1 MRLGFLV
8 SDNFFRVIGVQPGLG
23 RAFLPGEG
31 KVAGRDAVVV
41 LGHDMWEKQFN
52 SDRGIVG
59 RTIRLNGIDFSVIGV
74 APESFTGMDVLIRPA
89 FFVPLAMSQRLSAA
103 SKDPLED
110 RTNRPLTLKGR
121 LKTGVSREQAQ
132 AELIGIAKNLEKSYP
147 ESNRNRSAVVRTE
160 LQARIKSD
168 PYDAALGGILSA
180 LAGLVVLIACA
191 NVANLMLAR
200 ARSRSREIAI
210 RLAIGAGRMRL
221 VRQLLLESL
230 LLALIGGV
238 LGIGFGYLGI
248 RFLRTIPI
256 PGDLPVVLS
265 VQLDQ
270 RMLWFTLF
278 VAVGSALAFGI
289 APALQAAKTDV
300 VPALKSAGLTSSARR
315 RTLGRNILVV
325 GQVALSVVLLV
336 AAGMLIDGFQKALV
350 LNPGFRTDH
359 VMMME
364 FNTAF
369 VRYNAEQSRE
379 FYRNLTDRARAL
391 PGVRSAALAESVPMS
406 PGGQSQE
413 TVIPEGY
420 QLPKGQE
427 SVTVFGESADEHF
440 FDTMQIP
447 VLRGRAITAAD
458 KADSRRVAI
467 VNQAFAEKYWPRQEA
482 IGKRLRLNNGR
493 GPVAEVVGVAKTGRY
508 LFISEP
514 PMPYVYLPYAQEPVT
529 NMTIFVESM
538 GDPAE
543 LAAPMREI
551 VRSLDANLPIYNSRT
566 LSSFY
571 QQRAIGVLRVILH
584 TVLAM
589 GVLGLVLALV
599 GLYGLIA
606 YSVSRRTQE
615 IGIRMAI
622 GGRKQDILRLVLR
635 QGFVLSMIGIAIGF
649 VASLGVRPIL
659 QLGLVGLGK
668 PNPAVLVIVPVA
680 LLVVTMAACYM
691 PARRASQIDPI
702 RALRYE

>member
-1 MRLGFLV
+1 
-8 SDNFFRVIGVQPGLG
+8 
-23 RAFLPGEG
+23 
-31 KVAGRDAVVV
+31 
-41 LGHDMWEKQFN
+41 
-52 SDRGIVG
+52 
-59 RTIRLNGIDFSVIGV
+59 
-74 APESFTGMDVLIRPA
+74 
-89 FFVPLAMSQRLSAA
+89 
-103 SKDPLED
+103 
-110 RTNRPLTLKGR
+110 
-121 LKTGVSREQAQ
+121 
-132 AELIGIAKNLEKSYP
+132 
-147 ESNRNRSAVVRTE
+147 
-160 LQARIKSD
+160 
-168 PYDAALGGILSA
+168 

-447 VLRGRAITAAD
+447 VLRGRAFTAAD

-482 IGKRLRLNNGR
+482 IGKRLQLNNGR

-543 LAAPMREI
+543 IAAPMREI

-571 QQRAIGVLRVILH
+571 QQRAIGVLRVILQ